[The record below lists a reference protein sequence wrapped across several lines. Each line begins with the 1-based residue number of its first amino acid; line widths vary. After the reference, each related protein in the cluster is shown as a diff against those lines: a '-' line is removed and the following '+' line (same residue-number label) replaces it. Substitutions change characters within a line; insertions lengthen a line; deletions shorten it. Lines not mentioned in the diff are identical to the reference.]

1 MNTTYDVAAAFERI
15 EDLLISSMKA
25 NLTRHLNEEQLNQLT
40 WAQWQ
45 ALQVDALKK
54 FRDGN
59 PKLFQKEFDSINKNV
74 KRYL

>member
-40 WAQWQ
+40 WVQWQ